1 MAFIQII
8 EMRSKNFHELQALGD
23 EFFAATEGKRT
34 VARSIV
40 TTDRND
46 PDHHMVIVFFDSYEE
61 AMKNSNL
68 PETGAFSEKLQGLLD
83 GPPTFYDLDVVEER
97 S

>member
-8 EMRSKNFHELQALGD
+8 ESRTKKFDEVQKATE

-68 PETGAFSEKLQGLLD
+68 PETGAFSEKLMGLLD